1 MSGQKSYSYAILKVL
16 LAFSES
22 LNIITDSQ
30 YAERV
35 VLHIETAEFIPDN
48 LELTLL
54 FMQLHNIY
62 FRNRNY
68 PLCINQIC
76 NLVISNPIFNG
87 GLTSLLAYH
96 PPEVVEKKG
105 YGGSGPV

>member
-35 VLHIETAEFIPDN
+35 VLHIETAEFVPDN

-68 PLCINQIC
+68 PLYVAHIWSHTCLLGNEVINQLLIG
-76 NLVISNPIFNG
+76 NVSEASNF
-87 GLTSLLAYH
+87 H
-96 PPEVVEKKG
+96 EKHHVNSK
-105 YGGSGPV
+105 S